1 MSHGYSLLE
10 MVKIYEKK
18 CKKFGEITQD
28 IMENDKCYCGILQ
41 LTETLDLLF
50 YLYKDQNRNSVNVC
64 VYRGFP
70 LNDVVEGLENNT
82 ITMYLSQAIRMFPE
96 IKKIEFKIDKF
107 PKPYGE

>member
-10 MVKIYEKK
+10 MVKMYEKR
-18 CKKFGEITQD
+18 CKQFGKITRD
-28 IMENDKCYCGILQ
+28 IMENDKYYCGILQ

-50 YLYKDQNRNSVNVC
+50 YLYKDQNQNSVNVC
-64 VYRGFP
+64 IYRGFP
-70 LNDVVEGLENNT
+70 LNGVVEGLENNT